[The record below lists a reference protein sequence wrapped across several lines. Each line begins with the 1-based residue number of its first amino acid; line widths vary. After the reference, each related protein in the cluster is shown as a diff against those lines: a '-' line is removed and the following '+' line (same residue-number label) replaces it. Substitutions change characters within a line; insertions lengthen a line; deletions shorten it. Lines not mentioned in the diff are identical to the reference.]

1 MGAAQP
7 LSASRV
13 ERPLVLTHTRVKTG
27 FETSLGETI
36 AVVPASSK
44 AVKSFLRKCW
54 GT

>member
-1 MGAAQP
+1 MR
-7 LSASRV
+7 ASRV
-13 ERPLVLTHTRVKTG
+13 EKPLVSTHTRVKMG
-27 FETSLGETI
+27 LETSFGETI